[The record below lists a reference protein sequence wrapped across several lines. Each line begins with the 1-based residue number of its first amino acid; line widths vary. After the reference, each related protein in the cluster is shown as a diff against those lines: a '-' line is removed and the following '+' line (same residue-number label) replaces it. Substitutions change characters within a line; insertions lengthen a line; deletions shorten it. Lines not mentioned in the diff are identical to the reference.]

1 VAFPVGTHAGIL
13 VVRVPDELPTQ
24 TVNHEVLRALQDL
37 ESEDLVGLLMIV
49 EVGRTRVRRAGRH
62 GRES

>member
-49 EVGRTRVRRAGRH
+49 EVGRTRVRRAGTLRPQA
-62 GRES
+62 